1 MKKIIYISIIAIVAT
16 YLLPSC
22 TNLESERYDIIT
34 PGIFPKTEED
44 AEALVV
50 AAAYSPFKPD
60 AYNPD
65 GIFHTTYAGYQVYTD
80 MTTDLSDCQ
89 WTSSEWNPAKSF
101 DFKPTLTGLIQFYG
115 HRKNVSRMTNTLATI
130 ADIPMSEEAA
140 KRMNAELHLGRGWLS
155 FLLYSLYGPIPTATL
170 EDLENPLG
178 DKVIPRPT
186 KEWMVDFIE
195 KELKDAAKDLPAA
208 YEANSQNYGRFTRGL
223 AYTVLMKLYMHEKR
237 WSEAVAAG
245 RELMKAEYGYSLVPR
260 YKDIFTLENE
270 KNSEIIWAIQ
280 CQRGSQQ
287 NMWHAHV
294 LPGEYI
300 TQNPAITKWSGYR
313 MPWHFYN
320 TFDKKD
326 QRLEVIVAE
335 FTDKNGIT
343 YNEANSNTY
352 APLAKGAL
360 PVKYGEDPESTGTL
374 SQVDWI
380 IYRYADVLTLLSEAI
395 VRDGGAVTQEALD
408 LLNRVRTR
416 AGLDAYTLSDIKDV
430 DDFYEKVL
438 QERGHELWNEG
449 CRMGDLIRHGKY
461 IEYARKYKTPTNPEI
476 AKDEYVLWPIP
487 QTAIDESKGQ
497 VIQNPGY

>member
-1 MKKIIYISIIAIVAT
+1 MAIYVM
-16 YLLPSC
+16 PSC
-22 TNLESERYDIIT
+22 TDLESERYDIIN
-34 PGIFPKTEED
+34 PGMFPKTEED

-50 AAAYSPFKPD
+50 AAAYSPFKPN

-65 GIFHTTYAGYQVYTD
+65 AIFHTTYAGYQVYTD
-80 MTTDLSDCQ
+80 MTTDLADCQ
-89 WTSSEWNPAKSF
+89 WTGSEWNAAKSF
-101 DFKPTLTGLIQFYG
+101 DFKPTMTGVNQFYG
-115 HRKNVSRMTNTLATI
+115 HRKNVSRITNTLATI
-130 ADIPMSEEAA
+130 ADISMPEETR
-140 KRMNAELHLGRGWLS
+140 KRMNAELHMGRGWLS

-170 EDLENPLG
+170 EDLGSPLE
-178 DKVIPRPT
+178 DIIIPRPT
-186 KEWMVDFIE
+186 KEWMVNFIE
-195 KELKDAAKDLPAA
+195 TELKEAANDLPVI
-208 YEANSQNYGRFTRGL
+208 YETSSSNYGRFTRGL

-237 WSEAVAAG
+237 WAEAEATG
-245 RELMKAEYGYSLVPR
+245 RELMKAEYSYSLVPS

-320 TFDKKD
+320 TFDKND

-335 FTDKNGIT
+335 FTDKNGVT
-343 YNEANSNTY
+343 YNEANSNEY

-360 PVKYGEDPESTGTL
+360 PVKYGEDPESTGTT

-380 IYRYADVLTLLSEAI
+380 IYRYADILTLLSEAI
-395 VRDGGAVTQEALD
+395 VRNGGAVTPEALE

-416 AGLDAYTLSDIKDV
+416 AGLDAYQTRDIKDV
-430 DDFYEKVL
+430 DDFYEKIL
-438 QERGHELWNEG
+438 QERGHELWYEG

-461 IEYARKYKTPTNPEI
+461 IEYARTYKTPNNPAI

-497 VIQNPGY
+497 VLQNPGY